1 MKKQTRYTQAF
12 SSFCILD
19 SAFLSRNTGEA
30 AEMSNTIQ
38 ELLAATG
45 NAIEMKGGQAHVLDE
60 AKLRATGI
68 DALVNAAVFGNEQQQ
83 PVARWLIRETALAL
97 DIVPSSIHELYLAR
111 GRGALPHNFTTP
123 AMNIRVGSYDT
134 GRAAIRAAIKKN
146 VGAFIFEI
154 ARSEMTYTMQ
164 PPTEFV
170 SVLLAAAI
178 KEGFR
183 GPLFFQGDH
192 FQVNAKKY
200 AVDAD
205 AELGALKKLMVE
217 AVKAGFYNIDI
228 DTSTLVDLSKPTLP
242 EQQKL
247 NCELC
252 AMFSDYIRSIEPQG
266 VNVSLG
272 GEIGEVGHKNSDI
285 YELRAF
291 MQGYTPLI
299 KHQPG
304 LSKISVNTGTSHGGT
319 VLPDGSIADVPI
331 DFNTLGD
338 LSVDARQYQMGGAVQ
353 HGASTLPENAFGKFA
368 QVGAIE
374 VHLATALQTVY
385 FDALPHALNE
395 EINQWLLK
403 NASDER
409 KAGDTDAQFFHK
421 TRKKAT
427 GIYKKQFWNMPEA
440 DREHVRQALETRFA
454 LYFNRLGV
462 ENTKPYVTKFVP
474 IVKVHLKPEDYGGA
488 PMPAED
494 VTGLAD

>member
-1 MKKQTRYTQAF
+1 
-12 SSFCILD
+12 
-19 SAFLSRNTGEA
+19 
-30 AEMSNTIQ
+30 MSNTIQ
-38 ELLAATG
+38 EILASTG
-45 NAIEMKGGQAHVLDE
+45 NAIDVKGGQVHVLDE
-60 AKLRATGI
+60 AKLRAGGI
-68 DALVNAAVFGNEQQQ
+68 DVLVNTAVFGSTAAQ
-83 PVARWLIRETALAL
+83 PLARWLIRETALAL
-97 DIVPSSIHELYLAR
+97 DIVPSSIHELYMAR

-123 AMNIRVGSYDT
+123 AMNIRVSSFDT
-134 GRAAIRAAIKKN
+134 GRAAIRAANKKN

-154 ARSEMTYTMQ
+154 ARSEMTYTLQ

-200 AVDAD
+200 AVDAN
-205 AELGALKKLMVE
+205 AELGALKKLMSD
-217 AVKAGFYNIDI
+217 AIAAGFYNVDI
-228 DTSTLVDLSKPTLP
+228 DTSTLVDLSKASLA
-242 EQQKL
+242 EQQQL

-252 AMFSDYIRSIEPQG
+252 AMFSDYIRGIEPKG

-272 GEIGEVGHKNSDI
+272 GEIGEVGHKNSDVH
-285 YELRAF
+285 ELRAF

-331 DFNTLGD
+331 DFNTLGE
-338 LSVDARQYQMGGAVQ
+338 LSVDARQYAMGGAVQ

-374 VHLATALQTVY
+374 VHLATALQAVL
-385 FDALPHALNE
+385 FEALPHALNE

-403 NASDER
+403 NAADER

-427 GIYKKQFWNMPEA
+427 GVYKKQFWSMPEA
-440 DREHVRQALETRFA
+440 DREQVMVALEARFA

-462 ENTKPYVTKFVP
+462 ENTKAYVTTHVP
-474 IVKVHLKPEDYGGA
+474 MVKVHTKPEDYGSA
-488 PMPAED
+488 PILEED
-494 VTGLAD
+494 IAGLAD

>member
-1 MKKQTRYTQAF
+1 
-12 SSFCILD
+12 
-19 SAFLSRNTGEA
+19 
-30 AEMSNTIQ
+30 MSNTIQ
-38 ELLAATG
+38 ELLAASG
-45 NAIEMKGGQAHVLDE
+45 NAIEVKGGQVQVRDA
-60 AKLRATGI
+60 AKLKASGI
-68 DALVNAAVFGNEQQQ
+68 DSLVNAAVFGSTEQQAA
-83 PVARWLIRETALAL
+83 ARWLIRETALAL
-97 DIVPSSIHELYLAR
+97 DIVPSSVHELYMAR
-111 GRGALPHNFTTP
+111 GRGDLPHNFTTP
-123 AMNIRVGSYDT
+123 AMNIRVSSYDT
-134 GRAAIRAAIKKN
+134 TRAALRAANKKN

-178 KEGFR
+178 KEGWR

-200 AVDAD
+200 AAD
-205 AELGALKKLMVE
+205 PNAELSALKKLMVE

-228 DTSTLVDLSKPTLP
+228 DTSTLVDLSKTTLE

-252 AMFSDYIRSIEPQG
+252 AMFSDFIRSIEPKG
-266 VNVSLG
+266 INVSLG
-272 GEIGEVGHKNSDI
+272 GEIGEVGHKNSDVH
-285 YELRAF
+285 ELRAF
-291 MQGYTPLI
+291 VQGYNPLI

-319 VLPDGSIADVPI
+319 VLPDGTIADVSI
-331 DFNTLGD
+331 DFKALAE
-338 LSVDARQYQMGGAVQ
+338 LSVDARKYGMGGAVQ

-368 QVGAIE
+368 EVGAIE
-374 VHLATALQTVY
+374 VHLATALQSVL
-385 FDALPHALNE
+385 FEALPSALNE

-403 NASDER
+403 NAADER
-409 KAGDTDAQFFHK
+409 KSGDTDAQFFHK

-427 GIYKKQFWNMPEA
+427 GVYKKQFWTMAEA
-440 DREHVRQALETRFA
+440 DREHVMAALEARFA

-462 ENTKPYVTKFVP
+462 ENTKDHVAKFVP
-474 IVKVHLKPEDYGGA
+474 IVKVHTTVEDYGGA

-494 VTGLAD
+494 VSGLAD